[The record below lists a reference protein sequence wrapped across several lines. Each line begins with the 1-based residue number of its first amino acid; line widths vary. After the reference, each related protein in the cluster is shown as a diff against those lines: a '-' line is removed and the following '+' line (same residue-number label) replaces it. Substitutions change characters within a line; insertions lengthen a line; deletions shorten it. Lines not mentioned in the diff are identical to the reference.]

1 MRWLLIKDLQIL
13 RRSPL
18 LVALLVAYPVIISV
32 LIGLALSKGP
42 DKPTIAFV
50 NNVPAG
56 QTEFSLGG
64 ETVDAAGFADE
75 LFESVEPIRV
85 KTRAEAI
92 RMVRDGEVLG
102 ALIVPPDATEK
113 LRDALALSGSPELPE
128 LEVIYNQEDPVK
140 AEYVES
146 TIKARLA
153 DANKALSD
161 ELTKISGGYLD
172 ILLRGGSFR
181 VLGQGFDVLG
191 LERTKQVLEGVR
203 AALPAGDP
211 GRPALDQVIRFAG
224 LAIEN
229 LDFSDE
235 ILGAI
240 GEPIKV
246 RQTTLDG
253 ASTPLDRFAIAVA
266 VTISLMFV
274 TVLLASGMLALERE
288 EHAFGRL
295 VRGLVSRTTLVVE
308 KIALAALCS
317 LVVTLVMLGGLSI
330 FVALD
335 GSRAPLWVPALT
347 AGALA
352 FGAMGVALGAL
363 AREVRAASL
372 LAFLLSLPI
381 AFLALVPSGAV
392 SDGLFDV
399 IRVVSALFPFKPAL
413 AAVDG
418 AVNDAGGLG
427 AALAHL
433 VALTAAYATVARLAL
448 RRFA

>member
-1 MRWLLIKDLQIL
+1 MRWLLVKDLQIL

-18 LVALLVAYPVIISV
+18 LVVLLVAYPVIISV

-50 NNVPAG
+50 NEVPAG
-56 QTEFSLGG
+56 ETEFTIGG
-64 ETVDAAGFADE
+64 EVRDASTYASE
-75 LFESVEPIRV
+75 LFKSVEPVRV
-85 KTRAEAI
+85 RTRAEA
-92 RMVRDGEVLG
+92 VKKVKDGEVLG
-102 ALIVPPDATEK
+102 ALIIPRDATEK
-113 LRDALALSGSPELPE
+113 LRSALSLSGAVELPT
-128 LEVIYNQEDPVK
+128 LEVIYNQEDPIK
-140 AEYVES
+140 AEFVES

-161 ELTKISGGYLD
+161 ELTKVSGQYLD

-181 VLGQGFDVLG
+181 ILGRGFDVLG
-191 LERTKQVLEGVR
+191 LQRTKQVLEGVR
-203 AALPAGDP
+203 ADLPADDP
-211 GRPALDQVIRFAG
+211 SRPALDEVIRFAG
-224 LAIEN
+224 LAIDN
-229 LDFSDE
+229 LDLSDE

-240 GEPIKV
+240 GEPVKV
-246 RQTTLDG
+246 KRTVLDG

-274 TVLLASGMLALERE
+274 TVLLAAGMLALERE

-308 KIALAALCS
+308 KIVLSALCA
-317 LVVTLVMLGGLSI
+317 LVVTLLMLGGLSL

-335 GSRAPLWVPALT
+335 AGRAPLWLPALG
-347 AGALA
+347 AGAVA

-372 LAFLLSLPI
+372 LAFLMSLPI
-381 AFLALVPSGAV
+381 AFLALVPSGSV
-392 SDGLFDV
+392 SAGLFDV
-399 IRVVSALFPFKPAL
+399 IRVVSAVFPFKASL
-413 AAVDG
+413 DAVDA

-427 AALAHL
+427 VALAHL
-433 VALTAAYATVARLAL
+433 AALAAAYAAVARLAL

>member
-13 RRSPL
+13 RRSPF
-18 LVALLVAYPVIISV
+18 LVVLLVAYPVIISV

-42 DKPTIAFV
+42 DKPQVAFV
-50 NNVPAG
+50 NEVSAG
-56 QTEFSLGG
+56 DTEFSIGG
-64 ETVDAAGFADE
+64 ESRDVSSYANE
-75 LFESVEPIRV
+75 LFKSIDPIRV
-85 KTRAEAI
+85 KTRAQAVK
-92 RMVRDGEVLG
+92 MVRDGEVLG
-102 ALIVPPDATEK
+102 AMIIPRDATEK
-113 LRDALALSGSPELPE
+113 LRSALSLSGSAELPTI
-128 LEVIYNQEDPVK
+128 EVVYNQEDPIK
-140 AEYVES
+140 AEFVES

-161 ELTKISGGYLD
+161 EITKVGGGYLD
-172 ILLRGGSFR
+172 ILLEGGSFR
-181 VLGQGFDVLG
+181 ILGRGFDVLG
-191 LERTKQVLEGVR
+191 LQRTKRVLEGVR
-203 AALPAGDP
+203 EGLASGDP

-224 LAIEN
+224 LAIDN
-229 LDFSDE
+229 LDLSDE

-240 GEPIKV
+240 GEPVKV
-246 RQTTLDG
+246 KRTVLDG

-274 TVLLASGMLALERE
+274 TVLLAAGMLALERE

-295 VRGLVSRTTLVVE
+295 VRGLVSRTTLVIE
-308 KIALAALCS
+308 KVVLAALCA
-317 LVVTLVMLGGLSI
+317 LAVTLLMLGGLSL

-335 GSRAPLWVPALT
+335 GSRAPLWVPAL
-347 AGALA
+347 AVGALA
-352 FGAMGVALGAL
+352 FGALGVALGAL

-392 SDGLFDV
+392 SDELFDV
-399 IRVVSALFPFKPAL
+399 IRVVSAAFPFKPAL
-413 AAVDG
+413 NGVDA

-427 AALAHL
+427 TALIHL
-433 VALTAAYATVARLAL
+433 AALTAAYAAVARLAL